1 MNRKRK
7 MNKPQRPWNMANT
20 HALGIQKK
28 KRAKGEKKLFKD
40 IMVANVPI
48 LIKKQST
55 DASSKTKNK
64 NKEIHI

>member
-1 MNRKRK
+1 
-7 MNKPQRPWNMANT
+7 MANT

-28 KRAKGEKKLFKD
+28 ESKGIKKLFKD

-55 DASSKTKNK
+55 DAKSKTKNK